1 MTNSIFNP
9 HVSAMDPVTAFAKS
23 LLLTCNIFLTV
34 TGIGLLVYGLILL
47 VIERRYMVI
56 DNYNFSFENWI
67 ICTAVILLVVS
78 LFGYYVN
85 YKEIKTYLLLY
96 AILLLLLF
104 VVQVS
109 VALFSAIVL
118 HLGDGVNQMVQAKFE
133 KKFLKNDTNFWKT
146 FTDIQKN
153 FRCCGVHGAKDYHT
167 IPESC
172 CQKRHTNGTCTKI
185 FESSCTQAYSD
196 ALTPLHKSGGYIC
209 LVFSVLEPIGAWVA
223 LLIRKRLSASP
234 DLPPET
240 PAT

>member
-67 ICTAVILLVVS
+67 ICTAVILLV
-78 LFGYYVN
+78 
-85 YKEIKTYLLLY
+85 
-96 AILLLLLF
+96 
-104 VVQVS
+104 
-109 VALFSAIVL
+109 
-118 HLGDGVNQMVQAKFE
+118 
-133 KKFLKNDTNFWKT
+133 
-146 FTDIQKN
+146 